1 MVPVCFRRRE
11 GHLGRD
17 FRCPMDSH
25 ATPVSAWIFKEV
37 FSRTELTVT
46 VMEARGDIC
55 S

>member
-1 MVPVCFRRRE
+1 MAPVCFRCRE
-11 GHLGRD
+11 GHRGRD
-17 FRCPMDSH
+17 FQRPMDSH
-25 ATPVSAWIFKEV
+25 ATPASAWIFKEI